1 MADGLESDGRN
12 HFQRLSRCH
21 LCRSLGSGRRRW
33 SIGLCFCRAGE
44 GRNRARW
51 RARAEGAHGN
61 SVWGGERLAK
71 SLADGEEVDR
81 CEIGGEVL
89 YGTERREE
97 KGEVP
102 GS

>member
-1 MADGLESDGRN
+1 
-12 HFQRLSRCH
+12 
-21 LCRSLGSGRRRW
+21 
-33 SIGLCFCRAGE
+33 
-44 GRNRARW
+44 
-51 RARAEGAHGN
+51 
-61 SVWGGERLAK
+61 VWGGERLAK